1 MQNENFVEKI
11 SSNFTQSVA
20 IKNVFGEPVQ
30 TGEKTIIPVASIAYG
45 FGGGF
50 GQGNKRG
57 AAPDPESEGSG
68 GGAGGGLRASAKGI
82 YEVTPAGTRFIPA
95 SPSKYVVAGV
105 VAGFLLKALFFSK
118 KG

>member
-11 SSNFTQSVA
+11 SSNFSQSAA

-30 TGEKTIIPVASIAYG
+30 AGEKTILPVASIAYG

-50 GQGNKRG
+50 GQGNKK
-57 AAPDPESEGSG
+57 AAAQEQGSEGSG
-68 GGAGGGLRASAKGI
+68 GGAGGGLRASAKGV
-82 YEVTPAGTRFIPA
+82 YEITAAGTRFIPA
-95 SPSKYVVAGV
+95 SPSKYVLAGV